1 MKNIK
6 VSLAGLSLVLA
17 ILACNLPNTS
27 QPLTVEQQA
36 GTSIAVTLT
45 AQPSPEAKATST
57 ATTAAI
63 ATVTAGSTATATNA
77 SKATVTPTYST
88 PMLTV
93 LQQTNCREGPGQDYQ
108 VVFTY
113 LAKVKLEI
121 IGRYDPTNFWLVKSP
136 DSKSGTC
143 WMWGEYTEA
152 SGSYWV
158 VPTVTPPPTA
168 TMPPPLAPANRKW
181 DYSCSGGNATF
192 NLTWEDKAN
201 NETGYRIFRDGEAVA
216 ELPANSTSFTETTP
230 LESGENATY
239 YLQVYGPSGTVNT
252 STITISC

>member
-1 MKNIK
+1 MTHNFKA
-6 VSLAGLSLVLA
+6 SLAGACLILA
-17 ILACNLPNTS
+17 ILACSLPSTN
-27 QPLTVEQQA
+27 QPLTVEEQA
-36 GTSIAVTLT
+36 GTAIAETLT
-45 AQPSPEAKATST
+45 AQPANGIDKTDT
-57 ATTAAI
+57 ATAAVTPTI
-63 ATVTAGSTATATNA
+63 TAGSTATSAAKPTI
-77 SKATVTPTYST
+77 TPTYST
-88 PMLTV
+88 PFLTV

-168 TMPPPLAPANRKW
+168 TMPPPQAPANRQW
-181 DYSCSGGNATF
+181 NFSCSGGNATF
-192 NLTWEDKAN
+192 NLTWEDRAT

-216 ELPANSTSFTETTP
+216 ELPANSTSWTETIP
-230 LESGENATY
+230 LESGEDATY
-239 YLQVYGPSGTVNT
+239 YLQVFGPSGTVNT
-252 STITISC
+252 ATITISC